1 MRINQYNVAVME
13 LEIEDE
19 EEFLQFVKP
28 KLPLMKD
35 YLLNLK
41 GNVTK
46 KIEQFL
52 EINKIQYTKNI
63 EFDNLKRVKKT
74 EQKIGVD
81 VYDRIIRSGE
91 EIETKNSVLCLKKV
105 NDGSRIKTSA
115 NFIGIDRV
123 DGTIETTGNFII
135 FEKGPKSK
143 IIFHGHLLDNFINGA
158 MYKVSYE
165 NEEIIIEKVKD

>member
-1 MRINQYNVAVME
+1 ME
-13 LEIEDE
+13 LEIEGE
-19 EEFLQFVKP
+19 EEFLQFVKS
-28 KLPLMKD
+28 KLPILKD

-52 EINKIQYTKNI
+52 ELNKIQYTKNL
-63 EFDNLKRVKKT
+63 DLGKLKRTKKT
-74 EQKIGVD
+74 EPKIGVD

-91 EIETKNSVLCLKKV
+91 EIETRNSVLCLKKV
-105 NDGSRIKTSA
+105 NDGSCIKTSA